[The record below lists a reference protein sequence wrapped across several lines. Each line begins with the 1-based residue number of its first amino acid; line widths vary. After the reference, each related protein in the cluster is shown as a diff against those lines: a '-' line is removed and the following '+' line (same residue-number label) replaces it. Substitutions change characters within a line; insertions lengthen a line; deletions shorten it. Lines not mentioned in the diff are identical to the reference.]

1 MNPDLINCETGTP
14 SPGTPTSCSG
24 NLVWSDC
31 SVFTYDPSILGNYAV
46 EINGATN
53 CLRYY
58 RTVAVVSNIWET
70 LSVRAEIYLCCAN
83 STAKDISLKTL
94 REILSSISYE
104 L

>member
-58 RTVAVVSNIWET
+58 RTVAGIK
-70 LSVRAEIYLCCAN
+70 YLGDTFCESRNLPVLCEF
-83 STAKDISLKTL
+83 DC
-94 REILSSISYE
+94 
-104 L
+104 